1 MRAREVH
8 AKARAQ
14 SFPGG
19 ALTHRPKRLYHARFY
34 TRLPRHFPVPMRVKT
49 NPELTAAIDAL
60 RSLSREHHAPIWRA
74 VAERLERPRKNWSEV
89 NLSRV
94 ARHAAKGAQVVVP
107 GVLLSSGSLP
117 FPVTLAAFR
126 ASAAARKKVEEVGG
140 IAMPLLEF
148 ARAHRQG
155 TGVQIL
161 G

>member
-1 MRAREVH
+1 MPH
-8 AKARAQ
+8 
-14 SFPGG
+14 
-19 ALTHRPKRLYHARFY
+19 
-34 TRLPRHFPVPMRVKT
+34 RVKT
-49 NPELTAAIDAL
+49 NPDLQRVIDELKA
-60 RSLSREHHAPIWRA
+60 LSREHDAPIWRA

-148 ARAHRQG
+148 ARAHGQG